1 MAIATDRPPLDPLTS
16 ASVTIAWVIF
26 GNKPFYPL
34 YVWWLTGS
42 GVAMSC
48 WSMAAAP
55 VFLLI
60 ALGARRYPLAARIGV
75 PLTGTLDTLFE
86 TKLFGYG
93 SGTELF
99 LAPCVMLAAISF
111 YAEEKWWQRGLAAF
125 VFACF
130 AAAHGRLGAA
140 LHVWSDRDLAA
151 LFDLNAF
158 AVASLMAF
166 VALRWPL
173 RNS

>member
-1 MAIATDRPPLDPLTS
+1 MRAAGDRPPLDPLTA
-16 ASVTIAWVIF
+16 ASVSIAWVILA
-26 GNKPFYPL
+26 NKPFYPL

-48 WSMAAAP
+48 WTMIAAP

-60 ALGARRYPLAARIGV
+60 ALGARRFPLGARIGV

-99 LAPCVMLAAISF
+99 LAPCIMLAAISF
-111 YAEEKWWQRGLAAF
+111 HADEKWWQRGLTLFIFA
-125 VFACF
+125 VFA
-130 AAAHGRLGAA
+130 ATHDRLGTA
-140 LHVWSDRDLAA
+140 LHIWSAQDLAA
-151 LFDLNAF
+151 LFHLNAF
-158 AVASLMAF
+158 AVAGLMAF
-166 VALRWPL
+166 IALRWPL
-173 RNS
+173 RNR